1 MIVFIPQEICFSY
14 YIQCFS
20 YLLNAFHSLLI
31 RFHTKQQSFRT
42 PRNNFQ
48 IPDSCFA
55 LAHSPQ
61 TTREV
66 RATLYSRLSQYSP
79 HAAPC
84 TCVGHF
90 CPHGP
95 GGGPP
100 ALHARFPSVP
110 TSGVRSPVIHQFPPL
125 GFDPRRDSIYDKSLT
140 GEPILP
146 SRTAN
151 QYLARYWFAVRDGK
165 IGSPVRDLSLSILS
179 LLPSFVRPPIF
190 LVLSHIFL
198 IHPHIF
204 LILSHIFLIPLECKT
219 GGLYCVAYLT

>member
-1 MIVFIPQEICFSY
+1 VPTYASAAYGC
-14 YIQCFS
+14 
-20 YLLNAFHSLLI
+20 
-31 RFHTKQQSFRT
+31 
-42 PRNNFQ
+42 
-48 IPDSCFA
+48 A

-66 RATLYSRLSQYSP
+66 RATFYSRLSQYSP

-90 CPHGP
+90 CPHSP

-165 IGSPVRDLSLSILS
+165 IGSPDRDLSDESAMLIARRL
-179 LLPSFVRPPIF
+179 FPP
-190 LVLSHIFL
+190 LVLGG
-198 IHPHIF
+198 IH
-204 LILSHIFLIPLECKT
+204 
-219 GGLYCVAYLT
+219 